1 MALVPFRYN
10 LRSLWVRR
18 SSTLLTMCA
27 IGATVAVLAGMLSLQ
42 QGFATMFAESGRD
55 DLAIFLRNGATSE
68 GESGMT
74 REQTELIKKE
84 TREISLAADGK
95 PLAAAEMYLAVRRRK
110 VTGGE
115 TNVAMR
121 GVEPMTFQVHGDA
134 LQINAGRIPIPGSDE
149 LIIGQDLVERIADC
163 KIGDTLVINV
173 TPFKIVGTFRGK
185 GGYQSEI
192 WGDLDRLGEA
202 LQRPVRSRVIAKIAP
217 NTDLAAIEARYSED
231 KRVQPKVQT
240 ERSYLQSQTQVL
252 SITFTVLG
260 IFLSAIMGLAA
271 VFTGTN
277 AMLSLVSSRTHEI
290 GILLSLGF
298 RPFAVFLAFQME
310 ALLLGTLGGILGC
323 LMVLPFQGAQ
333 TGTMNQTFSEVV
345 FAFRTTPSV
354 MLIAIL
360 FASLLGLFGGA
371 LPAVRAARLRPTEA
385 LRRG

>member
-55 DLAIFLRNGATSE
+55 DLAIFLRQGATSE

-290 GILLSLGF
+290 GILLSVGF

>member
-55 DLAIFLRNGATSE
+55 DLAIFLRQGATSE

>member
-10 LRSLWVRR
+10 LRSIWVRR

-55 DLAIFLRNGATSE
+55 DLAIFLRQGATSE

-290 GILLSLGF
+290 GILLSVGF

>member
-323 LMVLPFQGAQ
+323 LMVLPFRGP
-333 TGTMNQTFSEVV
+333 
-345 FAFRTTPSV
+345 R
-354 MLIAIL
+354 
-360 FASLLGLFGGA
+360 
-371 LPAVRAARLRPTEA
+371 RAR
-385 LRRG
+385 

>member
-55 DLAIFLRNGATSE
+55 DLAIFLRQGATSE

-84 TREISLAADGK
+84 TREILLAADGK

>member
-55 DLAIFLRNGATSE
+55 DLAIFLRKGATSE

-217 NTDLAAIEARYSED
+217 NTDLAAIEERYSED

>member
-55 DLAIFLRNGATSE
+55 DLAIFLRKGATSE